1 MIITHVHTDPPARTH
16 ATVSVDAC
24 GHSSWQ
30 QNDAKEVHTCR
41 RLYITTAALLE
52 LRGTRRLGR
61 WPNPLAI
68 IPDTRR
74 PLSERKEITTSFF
87 TVPVKE
93 LDPGV
98 GQVLRRLIS
107 CPEQIWDDPSMF
119 WMQYLRM
126 WTIFQ
131 ELDTQECFVCRP
143 YPLCAVVLRLSPF
156 PILVLVAF
164 SVRMVCFLPSSSCR
178 ATCMFPS
185 FAISTVFW
193 AGRTWRRC
201 TLICGPLF

>member
-1 MIITHVHTDPPARTH
+1 MLKRFTHVAVCTSLLQPCLSLGERGAWAVGRIHWRSYQTH
-16 ATVSVDAC
+16 GD
-24 GHSSWQ
+24 HYPR
-30 QNDAKEVHTCR
+30 ER
-41 RLYITTAALLE
+41 RSPLL
-52 LRGTRRLGR
+52 
-61 WPNPLAI
+61 
-68 IPDTRR
+68 
-74 PLSERKEITTSFF
+74 FC

-143 YPLCAVVLRLSPF
+143 YLLCAVVLRLSPF

-178 ATCMFPS
+178 ATCMFPP